1 MAQKSTVNMSVDLSN
16 ASTEDLNNIKNEVL
30 ARLAQRAGTGAAL
43 VEGYDRHGSGHSRAT
58 PPVVQAAGT
67 MGGGTQS

>member
-1 MAQKSTVNMSVDLSN
+1 MPEKSTVNMSIDLSS

-30 ARLAQRAGTGAAL
+30 ARLAQRVGSGAL
-43 VEGYDRHGSGHSRAT
+43 VAAGGYDRHGSGHSRAT

-67 MGGGTQS
+67 IGGGT